1 MSEFASRIEAIA
13 ADRAAPVRAVP
24 AVMAAERATGGSAS
38 GDSGGAENGA
48 QARRD
53 HMASA
58 SDYARV
64 QARIADILAD
74 VDAATSEPAAARN
87 EAADRLE
94 AIKALPVVI
103 VPMPPA
109 SVEQIERA
117 VALARDMAEKAS
129 LARSAQANVQPGTV
143 SWLMKAAA

>member
-13 ADRAAPVRAVP
+13 ADRAAPVRAMP
-24 AVMAAERATGGSAS
+24 AVTGPERAAGGSTS
-38 GDSGGAENGA
+38 GDGGGAEHDE

-74 VDAATSEPAAARN
+74 VDATTSEPVAARD
-87 EAADRLE
+87 EAANRLE
-94 AIKALPVVI
+94 ALKALPVVI

-109 SVEQIERA
+109 CVEQIERA
-117 VALARDMAEKAS
+117 VALVRDMAEKAS
-129 LARSAQANVQPGTV
+129 LARSAQAKVQPGTV
-143 SWLMKAAA
+143 AWLMKAAA